1 MKLLNEELRS
11 QLGSLF
17 ENMEKDVTIALF
29 TREGPCETCQETD
42 GFLEELA
49 TTSQRLHLKKFD
61 LNKDQETAEKYNVKM
76 VPSIV
81 LLDQNEQYQRI
92 KFNGIPA
99 GHEINSFVKGILE
112 VSGAGAPL
120 DDEVISRLS
129 AVKEPVNIKVFVT
142 LSCPHCA
149 GAVEKAHKL
158 ALTNPHI
165 DAEMVEAQTFYDLS
179 EKFNVSSVPKIVI
192 NDQYDFVGNQPLET
206 FLADIEKTQAA
217 H

>member
-1 MKLLNEELRS
+1 MKLLNDEVRS
-11 QLGSLF
+11 QLEAVF
-17 ENMEKDVTIALF
+17 ETMEKDVTIALF
-29 TREGPCETCQETD
+29 TREDPCETCLETD
-42 GFLEELA
+42 TFLEELT
-49 TTSQRLHLKKFD
+49 TTSKQIHLKKYD
-61 LNKDQETAEKYNVKM
+61 LDKDQEMAEKFNVQM

-81 LLDQNEQYQRI
+81 LLDQEEQYQRI

-120 DDEVISRLS
+120 TGDVMNRLS
-129 AVKEPVNIKVFVT
+129 EVKEPVNIKVFVT
-142 LSCPHCA
+142 LGCPHCA

-158 ALTNPHI
+158 ALSNAHI
-165 DAEMVEAQTFYDLS
+165 DAEMIEAQTFFDLS

-206 FLADIEKTQAA
+206 FLEEIEKTQRV